1 MESKYINEKKYLDAK
16 KRIKQIKAFY
26 VHVVVNIVSLAII
39 ISVNLIFSPHYHWF
53 WFAVIGIV
61 LATFFHWLGV
71 FGADIIGLGKA
82 WEERKIKEY
91 LEKNK

>member
-1 MESKYINEKKYLDAK
+1 MESKYIEEKKYLDAK

-39 ISVNLIFSPHYHWF
+39 IAVNLIFSPHYHWF
-53 WFAVIGIV
+53 WFAVIGIG

-71 FGADIIGLGKA
+71 FGANVIGLGKD

-91 LEKNK
+91 IEKNK